1 MVPRAAF
8 SFEPGLRPRQPT
20 SAGGSEASC
29 AGNMFAFLAAPERPN
44 TPTGPTSRGGFV
56 FAASPEG
63 PLTPTS
69 RGSNTGRLT
78 FLPSPKQ
85 PLTPMCSTASGCEAS
100 LMLTGS
106 GAAASLHSAK
116 LGSPSSAAAKKTTLP
131 SVGLGAPSFVFSASQ
146 TLPPRR
152 GGSRKR
158 PRPNLRIET
167 TDRSMGPRLW
177 EEDMTPLQQQLTPSP
192 QKLAKTNSNVNPAA
206 SRSSIMSEPCCAFFA
221 SPGKAAKQEAKKAP
235 SEASRSPAG
244 SRCTSSKARTS
255 SPENPRKP
263 EQEVEVSSAIC
274 SGAELL
280 LRVTCK
286 CGVHKEFSFDHGV

>member
-106 GAAASLHSAK
+106 GAAASLHSAKTARTGSTTRGVGFEFFPPKGTACAK

-221 SPGKAAKQEAKKAP
+221 SPGKAAKQE
-235 SEASRSPAG
+235 
-244 SRCTSSKARTS
+244 
-255 SPENPRKP
+255 
-263 EQEVEVSSAIC
+263 QEVEVSSAIC